1 MLNKYLFYILSSV
14 FILSFIS
21 CGTNDGKWGIDNK
34 SGILLPIC
42 NGDKNTTTNAMKLI
56 SGYTLEPL
64 LEDTNILIWH
74 FSNSDKLACVSTGKA
89 IMKEF

>member
-1 MLNKYLFYILSSV
+1 MINNHFLFI
-14 FILSFIS
+14 FIIGLLFIS
-21 CGTNDGKWGIDNK
+21 CGVNDDKWGIDNK

-42 NGDKNTTTNAMKLI
+42 NGDKNSTTNSIKLTP
-56 SGYTLEPL
+56 GYTIEPL

-74 FSNSDKLACVSTGKA
+74 YSNSDKFACVSTGKA